1 MNKKSELKFDKP
13 EKAEPSL
20 DEQKRLNRIMWDA
33 LTAIAAA
40 DGIKAATLSAHTY
53 VQIAKKALSDVRG

>member
-1 MNKKSELKFDKP
+1 MNKKSELKFDEPK
-13 EKAEPSL
+13 KVEPSL
-20 DEQKRLNRIMWDA
+20 DEQKRFNRIMWDA

-53 VQIAKKALSDVRG
+53 VQIAKKALKEVKG